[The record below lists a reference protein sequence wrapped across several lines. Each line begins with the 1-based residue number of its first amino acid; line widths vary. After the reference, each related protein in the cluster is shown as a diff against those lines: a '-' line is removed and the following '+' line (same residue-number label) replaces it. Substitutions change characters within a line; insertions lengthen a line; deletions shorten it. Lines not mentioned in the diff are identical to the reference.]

1 MNPTSHEE
9 LVENLVEDGTQ
20 RSIGCGRG
28 RGQEDANVEE
38 LQELRERIEAMKR
51 FGLHLAEASDDE
63 ESTEEIEPKGDINPV
78 ILFKFVLVASYK
90 PQLEALMYDGSLN
103 EEELIN

>member
-1 MNPTSHEE
+1 MSHEE

-28 RGQEDANVEE
+28 RGQEDTNVEE

-51 FGLHLAEASDDE
+51 FGLHLPEASDDEE

-90 PQLEALMYDGSLN
+90 PQLEVLMYDGSLN
-103 EEELIN
+103 AEELID